1 MNLHLVLSKRTYIQL
16 KKNRYFATA
25 MLGVLPVPLS
35 SHHVNELNG
44 SKHWY
49 DLDIK
54 SIIVAISV
62 APIYP
67 QTQEYILFSVSSR
80 SSLIS
85 ERWKIRS
92 NSSISLMNIWIN
104 ITNSEFGFFKD
115 YFFYFFYGGGRLK
128 VYYLEESTSIWV
140 PDKFILIFR

>member
-1 MNLHLVLSKRTYIQL
+1 M
-16 KKNRYFATA
+16 A
-25 MLGVLPVPLS
+25 MLRVLPVTLS
-35 SHHVNELNG
+35 YHVNELNG
-44 SKHWY
+44 NENWY
-49 DLDIK
+49 GLDIK

-92 NSSISLMNIWIN
+92 YVFNVTI
-104 ITNSEFGFFKD
+104 D
-115 YFFYFFYGGGRLK
+115 YLN
-128 VYYLEESTSIWV
+128 
-140 PDKFILIFR
+140 